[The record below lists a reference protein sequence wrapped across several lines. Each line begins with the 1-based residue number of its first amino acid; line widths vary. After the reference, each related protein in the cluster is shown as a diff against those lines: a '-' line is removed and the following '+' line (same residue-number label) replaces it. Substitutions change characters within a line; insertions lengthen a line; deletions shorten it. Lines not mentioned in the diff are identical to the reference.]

1 MLLPGSIG
9 ALPYSLP
16 SGMIRVPFVPAGSVL
31 TELGAYAYIL
41 WWFWSG
47 EGSRGRSAPTVP
59 PGEGSRG
66 SIKPD
71 PPKELTPEEREEYER
86 ERAERWLW
94 LAERLFEADNKAAAV
109 RVLKKIVQRHP
120 GTDAAERARAL
131 LEEIEASD
139 WSRRDPRWQPD

>member
-1 MLLPGSIG
+1 MV
-9 ALPYSLP
+9 
-16 SGMIRVPFVPAGSVL
+16 RVPFEPAGTVL
-31 TELGAYAYIL
+31 TELGAYIW

-47 EGSRGRSAPTVP
+47 VGSRARSAPTVP